1 MPVRK
6 MRLCTLRISDELV
19 KEILQKIPGSK
30 KAAEG
35 VLIPTDDGFF
45 HLRSITT
52 EEECEGL
59 SADERSLLPFCSKKE
74 IVRLR
79 SINGPHDYLLRL
91 RANAINDSPRAV
103 RVMAS
108 RREKYEE
115 SGLPWSLSHYYHSKD
130 YYHKSYIRL
139 LNKNNKRLVKKV
151 PSGLAYIDEVN
162 ALCIKSLAGDVV
174 LVSESLEYFY
184 YFMTIAFYGNKY
196 GIELIDRVD
205 ALIIAIRIIKGSE
218 SLDFEIDPRGKL
230 PHETERSI
238 QFLVNQQMQFTFGH
252 EYAHYLCGHIPS
264 ADTLMKKSY
273 APFMNEL
280 ASYNHLLEYEAD
292 YYALKN
298 IEGKKKEFESVAQG
312 GFSVLIY
319 LHFIEEYS
327 EGLGVKKFSVSDTHP
342 VAKDRVYKLFGSLG
356 KKAPIEE
363 SVVDEMFSVAEEIS
377 EVLQYRIESL
387 KDEYDDLLGFYG
399 SVYLPSYIKRI
410 KEDRVD
416 F

>member
-1 MPVRK
+1 MK
-6 MRLCTLRISDELV
+6 ISDELV
-19 KEILQKIPGSK
+19 QDILQKFPGSK

-35 VLIPTDDGFF
+35 VLLPVEGGFF
-45 HLRSITT
+45 HLRGVSTKK
-52 EEECEGL
+52 ESEGL
-59 SADERSLLPFCSKKE
+59 SIEERFFLPFCSKKE
-74 IVRLR
+74 IIRLR

-108 RREKYEE
+108 RREKHEE
-115 SGLPWSLSHYYHSKD
+115 SGRPWSLSHYYHSKD
-130 YYHKSYIRL
+130 YHHKSYIEL
-139 LNKNNKRLVKKV
+139 LNKKNRKLVKTV

-184 YFMTIAFYGNKY
+184 YFMTIAFYGNNY
-196 GIELIDRVD
+196 GIKWIDRVD
-205 ALIIAIRIIKGSE
+205 ALIIAVRIIKGSE
-218 SLDFEIDPRGKL
+218 SLDFEIDPRGEL
-230 PHETERSI
+230 PNDTERSI
-238 QFLVNQQMQFTFGH
+238 QLLVHRQMQFTFGH

-264 ADTLMKKSY
+264 ADTLMNMKSS
-273 APFMNEL
+273 ASFMSEL
-280 ASYNHLLEYEAD
+280 ALYNHSLEYEAD

-298 IEGKKKEFESVAQG
+298 IESKKVEFEGVAQG

-327 EGLGVKKFSVSDTHP
+327 KGFGIKIFSVSDTHP
-342 VAKDRVYKLFGSLG
+342 AAKDRVYKLFSNLG
-356 KKAPIEE
+356 NKAPIEE
-363 SVVDEMFSVAEEIS
+363 SVIDEMFSVAEEMS
-377 EVLQYRIESL
+377 EVIQSRIEYL

-399 SVYLPSYIKRI
+399 SIYLPSYRKSKKADRI
-410 KEDRVD
+410 D